1 MHTPPP
7 VWLIYVRAW
16 REFRKFHYDPHCSQC
31 SRPDWGHSPIQSL
44 SPVCMRARPTHT
56 HTEGETVMI
65 YWYCQSLS
73 MTKISTLK
81 HTEMGDSKGDFFTVP
96 NQSGVKV
103 PEIKPKQAKTVSSPA
118 QKINYL
124 KRITEILWHF
134 WISLWLSTQ
143 VMLVGMWDNTSVL
156 FTVPRERQPSINIYY
171 PQNHQATKAI
181 TPTLT
186 ALNVTRSLQNEN
198 YLLLHW

>member
-1 MHTPPP
+1 MTPIAHNAAGQTGVIPP
-7 VWLIYVRAW
+7 YSLYPLCVCARAS
-16 REFRKFHYDPHCSQC
+16 H
-31 SRPDWGHSPIQSL
+31 
-44 SPVCMRARPTHT
+44 THT

-118 QKINYL
+118 QKINY
-124 KRITEILWHF
+124 
-134 WISLWLSTQ
+134 
-143 VMLVGMWDNTSVL
+143 
-156 FTVPRERQPSINIYY
+156 
-171 PQNHQATKAI
+171 
-181 TPTLT
+181 
-186 ALNVTRSLQNEN
+186 
-198 YLLLHW
+198 